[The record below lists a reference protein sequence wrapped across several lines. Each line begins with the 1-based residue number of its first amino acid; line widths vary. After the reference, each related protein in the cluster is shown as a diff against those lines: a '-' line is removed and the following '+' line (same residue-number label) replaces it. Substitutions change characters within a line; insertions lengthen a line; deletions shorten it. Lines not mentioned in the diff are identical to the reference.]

1 MLVSKID
8 KIEDGRVYIKN
19 NNQQTTDAKKKETGK
34 WVTVKSK
41 SGEGKGRKIL
51 LGKGGVIKGG
61 NTPKSVQGTKIGSK
75 EMEQKLKKEAKKKN
89 IQYFRGEGP
98 KPKSVEIKLK
108 KEKKKAVIK
117 PKKKKEN
124 NKKKVKPITNGFKV
138 IQEGLS
144 SEQLAKE
151 ILEIKDWKKSR
162 KDFGR
167 YILEELEVGIM
178 DEEDTTGFI
187 YKENGNTKGISLATV
202 GNSFPKGFRFNDFDE
217 VLYLVT
223 KEKGYGTKMILKMVK
238 DILKRNKN
246 GVVIQSS
253 STAKKFYEKIGMQRV
268 EEYSDLY
275 MFDKKGMKEFINKF
289 DKKEK

>member
-1 MLVSKID
+1 MLLSKID
-8 KIEDGRVYIKN
+8 KIQDGRIFTIDEHKRAPKGGISLKGKEFKGGQFIPSEYH
-19 NNQQTTDAKKKETGK
+19 AEFKKETKKKQEGSNK
-34 WVTVKSK
+34 KNVKS
-41 SGEGKGRKIL
+41 
-51 LGKGGVIKGG
+51 
-61 NTPKSVQGTKIGSK
+61 
-75 EMEQKLKKEAKKKN
+75 
-89 IQYFRGEGP
+89 
-98 KPKSVEIKLK
+98 
-108 KEKKKAVIK
+108 
-117 PKKKKEN
+117 
-124 NKKKVKPITNGFKV
+124 ITNGFKV

-238 DILKRNKN
+238 DILKRNRN